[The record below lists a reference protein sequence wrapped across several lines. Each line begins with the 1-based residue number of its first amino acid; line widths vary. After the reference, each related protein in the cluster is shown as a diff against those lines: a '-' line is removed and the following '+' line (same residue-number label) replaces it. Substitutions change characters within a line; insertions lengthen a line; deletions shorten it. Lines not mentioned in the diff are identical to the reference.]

1 MNTYP
6 DIFQALADTP
16 QEAENLRIRA
26 ELMRQIA
33 ARVRG
38 SGWTQQEAA
47 AHCAIT
53 QPRMSDLLNGRLS
66 KFTIDALVNIA
77 SALDMHVH
85 LTVV

>member
-1 MNTYP
+1 MNMYANP
-6 DIFQALADTP
+6 FQALADTP

-33 ARVRG
+33 ERVRTR
-38 SGWTQQEAA
+38 GWTQQEAA

-77 SALDMHVH
+77 SALDMHIH